1 MKIHKECQVEKVASK
16 DATRTSLAHPYLQG
30 NTIIATNGIAMVQI
44 PVKERSEHDVDGWV
58 TGEALKAARKA
69 ASRQTSCEISAN
81 GSLALSNGQS
91 FPRPNESTV
100 KGKWPNCGQVWD
112 PCWAREI
119 KFAVS
124 LSAEQLIDIAKAMGT
139 EGVTL
144 EITGETDP
152 IRIRPCTTRAQ
163 TVPVPEAKA
172 LLMPIRTR

>member
-16 DATRTSLAHPYLQG
+16 DASRPSIAHPYLQG
-30 NTIIATNGIAMVQI
+30 GKLIATNGIAMVQI
-44 PVKERSEHDVDGWV
+44 PVEERGEHDVDGWV

-81 GSLALSNGQS
+81 GSLALLDGQS
-91 FPRPNESTV
+91 FLRPNESTV
-100 KGKWPNCGQVWD
+100 KGKWPNCGQVWE

-119 KFAVS
+119 KFTVS
-124 LSAEQLIDIAKAMGT
+124 LSAEQLMDIAKAMGT

-152 IRIRPCTTRAQ
+152 IRILPCSTRAR

-172 LLMPIRTR
+172 ILMPIRVR